1 MKFNRWPAFQKLRDL
16 LEETAPEP
24 EQMLSRLLTIERDI
38 ILPIKAVVLGLL
50 LYSGLFFPH
59 LFVDVTTPRS
69 VAQEVIHRFFLI
81 YLVMNVA
88 VAAVLLVPRRLPFL
102 LVQRI
107 IFSASFVDGV
117 FLAAL
122 TLITGGFDS
131 VLYWLF
137 LGLVVRNAVSLPRA
151 VPQIILNFSI
161 SFCYLLAGVLDVI
174 IANAMVDFENTGRNL
189 RGISQTADPTEPF
202 LLRLIVILLMTVCCY
217 GVQVLFEKQRQ
228 AFEEAREFSN
238 RQAQL
243 RSAGRLAAQIAH
255 QLKNPLA
262 IVNNAAFSLQRAL
275 QEGKAPGLEQ
285 VQIIREEVER
295 SDRIITR
302 LMGYAQLAEGQ
313 VEKLDIR
320 EELDRALAAVFP
332 PGAKYEARIERDY
345 SPNLPLLMMQR
356 GHLSEILN
364 NLLQNAREA
373 MEGASPA
380 ANGRAEGPS
389 KNGLHTV
396 NGLPRLKVSAQ
407 LGVENAV
414 VLNISDNGPGIPK
427 EQLGKIFQPYFS
439 TKEKGTGLGLSI
451 VKHNTEIYGGI
462 IRVESE
468 LGKGSRFIVE
478 LPTRTVMKLQS

>member
-1 MKFNRWPAFQKLRDL
+1 MNASMKLNRWPAFQKIRDL

-38 ILPIKAVVLGLL
+38 ILPIKAVVVGLL

-81 YLVMNVA
+81 YLVLNVA
-88 VAAVLLVPRRLPFL
+88 VAMVLLVPRRLPFI

-107 IFSASFVDGV
+107 IFSASFVDGL

-122 TLITGGFDS
+122 TLVTGGFDS

-151 VPQIILNFSI
+151 MPQIILNFSA

-174 IANAMVDFENTGRNL
+174 IANAMLDFEETGRAVSPLMPDN
-189 RGISQTADPTEPF
+189 PTEPF
-202 LLRLIVILLMTVCCY
+202 LIRLIVIWLMTLCCY

-228 AFEEAREFSN
+228 AGEEAREFNS

-255 QLKNPLA
+255 QIKNPLG
-262 IVNNAAFSLQRAL
+262 IINNAAYSLQRAL
-275 QEGKAPGLEQ
+275 QEGKGTGVQ
-285 VQIIREEVER
+285 QIQIIREEVER
-295 SDRIITR
+295 SDRIITK

-313 VEKLDIR
+313 VEKLSIY
-320 EELDRALAAVFP
+320 EELDRAVAEVFP
-332 PGAKYEARIERDY
+332 PGTTYDVKIEKDY
-345 SPNLPLLMMQR
+345 GLYLPPLLMQR
-356 GHLSEILN
+356 GHLSEILV

-373 MEGASPA
+373 MNGEG
-380 ANGRAEGPS
+380 
-389 KNGLHTV
+389 H
-396 NGLPRLKVSAQ
+396 LKVTARQ
-407 LGVENAV
+407 GPENSIIITV
-414 VLNISDNGPGIPK
+414 SDNGPGIPK
-427 EQLGKIFQPYFS
+427 DRLEKIFQPYFS

-451 VKHNTEIYGGI
+451 VKHNTEIYGGVV
-462 IRVESE
+462 RVESE
-468 LGKGSRFIVE
+468 LGKGSKFIVH
-478 LPTRTVMKLQS
+478 LPTRTFMRLQS